1 MVKKGRC
8 ITHHLWEELGNQIH
22 SFLSTVTV
30 ADVAKNNI
38 VSGESAYLSLL
49 SRILES
55 GNDRMDRTGIGTR
68 ALFGETMRFDLSK

>member
-1 MVKKGRC
+1 MIFDR
-8 ITHHLWEELGNQIH
+8 IFLWCLFRNIVLSH
-22 SFLSTVTV
+22 FLHISE
-30 ADVAKNNI
+30 NNI